1 MQFQFSDKN
10 PQHPVTYASFYSMH
24 TRIELVA
31 TGLSEAVG
39 RELAQSVEAE
49 VKAME
54 HRFNRFDDTSPLTVV
69 NMRAAQDFV
78 PVDDELFMALELCEA
93 FRRSTGGY
101 FDVAT
106 SSAAT
111 DEGYSM
117 SYLLDPKQHTVKF
130 THKGVSLDMGG
141 FAKGFALEQVRRHV
155 QEAGAESALV
165 NFGNSSVAAIGHH
178 PYGECWS
185 VGVEHTKVKG
195 TMAREIKLNDGAMS
209 VSGRNSD
216 GVYHIVNPV
225 TGGMV
230 AGDELV
236 IVEGRSALVCEVLS
250 TALYAAPRAQR
261 TAIMK
266 EYKGYVATELYCREG
281 GSCEIRT
288 IDCNK

>member
-1 MQFQFSDKN
+1 MQFQYSDKN
-10 PQHPVTYASFYSMH
+10 PSHPVAYASFYSMH

-31 TGLSEAVG
+31 TGLDEGIS
-39 RELAQSVEAE
+39 RELAASIEAE
-49 VKAME
+49 IKAME

-69 NMRAAQDFV
+69 NMRAAQDAV
-78 PVDDELFMALELCEA
+78 HVDDELFMALELCEA

-101 FDVAT
+101 FDIAT

-111 DEGYSM
+111 DEGYAM
-117 SYLLDPKQHTVKF
+117 SYLLDPKAHTIMF
-130 THKGVSLDMGG
+130 AHKGVSLDMGG
-141 FAKGFALEQVRRHV
+141 FAKGFALEQARRMV
-155 QEAGAESALV
+155 QQAGAENALV

-178 PYGECWS
+178 PYGDCWS

-195 TMAREIKLNDGAMS
+195 TMAREIKLNGSAMS

-225 TGGMV
+225 TGGFV

-236 IVEGRSALVCEVLS
+236 IVEGRSALVCEILS

-261 TAIMK
+261 TSIMK
-266 EYKGYVATELYCREG
+266 QYDGYLATELYCREG

>member
-10 PQHPVTYASFYSMH
+10 PHHPVTYASFFSMH

-31 TGLSEAVG
+31 TGFTEEKG
-39 RELAQSVEAE
+39 RELAQSIEAE

-54 HRFNRFDDTSPLTVV
+54 HRFNRFDDTSPMSVV
-69 NMRAAQDFV
+69 NMRATNEAV
-78 PVDDELFMALELCEA
+78 TVDDELFMALELCEA
-93 FRRSTGGY
+93 FRRGTGGY

-106 SSAAT
+106 ASAAT
-111 DEGYSM
+111 DEGYAV
-117 SYLLDPKQHTVKF
+117 SYLLDPKKHTVKF
-130 THKGVSLDMGG
+130 THQGVSLDLGG
-141 FAKGFALEQVRRHV
+141 FAKGFALEQVCRRV
-155 QEAGAESALV
+155 REAGAENALI

-195 TMAREIKLNDGAMS
+195 TMAREIKLNNGAMS

-216 GVYHIVNPV
+216 GVYHIVNPI
-225 TGGMV
+225 TGGLV

-261 TAIMK
+261 SVIMK
-266 EYKGYVATELYCREG
+266 QYEGYTATELYCREG